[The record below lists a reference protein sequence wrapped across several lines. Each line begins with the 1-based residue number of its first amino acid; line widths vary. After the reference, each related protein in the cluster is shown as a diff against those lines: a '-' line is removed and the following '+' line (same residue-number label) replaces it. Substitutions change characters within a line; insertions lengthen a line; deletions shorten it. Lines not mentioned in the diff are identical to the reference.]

1 MYIDKWDVIVNGR
14 NVKYHITIKMLS
26 IDVKSSTY
34 IDFGI
39 GNNDKEPKFK
49 VRNHLRI

>member
-1 MYIDKWDVIVNGR
+1 
-14 NVKYHITIKMLS
+14 MLS

-49 VRNHLRI
+49 VRDHLRI